1 MNKIINKMEKA
12 INFICALLVAFL
24 TIVVS
29 TEVIS
34 RYFFCFPIAITT
46 ELTNITFPWITALAA
61 IVITIHEENISL
73 MFVKEKF
80 SPRMKY
86 YVEILINLLS
96 ITFCGIMVKSSIEL
110 SLQLRTQTMA
120 LLGFSKIIL
129 YGSFAIGFIMMTIVL
144 IYQLI
149 LKLRGKD
156 NMVM

>member
-1 MNKIINKMEKA
+1 MNNIIRKMEKG

-34 RYFFCFPIAITT
+34 RYFLGFPIAITT

-61 IVITIHEENISL
+61 ISITIHEENISL

-80 SPRMKY
+80 SPKIRN
-86 YVEILINLLS
+86 YVEILINILS
-96 ITFCGIMVKSSIEL
+96 ITFSAIMVKSSIDL
-110 SLQLRTQTMA
+110 SLQLKTQTMA
-120 LLGFSKIIL
+120 LLGFSKVVL
-129 YGSFAIGFIMMTIVL
+129 YGSIVVGFTMITIVL

-149 LKLRGKD
+149 LKLQGKD
-156 NMVM
+156 KMVI

>member
-1 MNKIINKMEKA
+1 MNKIISKMEMG

-34 RYFFCFPIAITT
+34 RYFFGFPIAITT

-80 SPRMKY
+80 PPRIRF

-96 ITFCGIMVKSSIEL
+96 ITFCAVMVKSSIQL

-120 LLGFSKIIL
+120 LLGFSKIVL
-129 YGSFAIGFIMMTIVL
+129 YGSIVVGFIMMTIVL

-149 LKLRGKD
+149 LKIVRKG
-156 NMVM
+156 